1 MEPIVK
7 RPVGRPRKTP
17 QAAPAPAKPRGTGLR
32 RAANRAMMA
41 ALPAKSYAFPVKPP
55 ELMPGVAPAGVAA
68 PVMSM
73 DANPYTFAAQQFPG
87 GGFPGFAYLSQLATR
102 AEFRQMASALA
113 TELTREWL
121 EFTSKQDDDTDS
133 AEKIKLIEAEFKRLN
148 VRAAIQTGAEHDCY
162 FGRAQIFLEIAGVD
176 RSTPLILDPRTIK
189 KGSFTRIVPVEAV
202 WTTPAGYN
210 ALDPV
215 APDFYKPSKWFML
228 GQEVHASRLMTV
240 VSRPLPDILKPAFNF
255 AGMSLSQLAEPY
267 VDNWLRTRQSVSDLL
282 NNFSITALAT
292 SMDQVLQG
300 EDDGA
305 DLMSRAE
312 LFTATRSNKGLMLL
326 DKEREEL
333 VQVNTPLSG
342 LHELQAQS
350 QEQMCSVS
358 RMPAIVLTGI
368 SPSGLNA
375 SSDGEI
381 RIFYDWVA
389 AQQEAHWREPLEVI
403 LKAVQLSLFGE
414 IDPDIGFTFTPLY
427 QMTPKE
433 ESEIRLSDSQA
444 DCAYIAAG
452 VVDPS
457 EVRERLARDPNSG
470 YQSLDTSVEL
480 VNPNVA
486 PADGETDPAQD
497 AQFEE
502 NKHPRADNG
511 QFGSGGGSAATGS
524 RAVKIGTGSSGDVF
538 RDGNTVT
545 KSATGNEGKVYA
557 ALQGVPGVAAGKE
570 TGGKITLPFY
580 KNVISVDTLDPKQR
594 AGVAGLVK
602 KNAER
607 IIAAVGALS
616 AAGFSYNDPL
626 QFGLGEGNK
635 MDLLDFSAAQH
646 DAENATSDNLT
657 QLSGFF
663 RTFGQPRIADAI
675 SKTSDH
681 FGMQTLEAD
690 SRLVDDDD
698 AKLYADMD
706 AKLKGPAK
714 FAYYTLNAREVGLSG
729 IAQTP
734 YDGSQKVI
742 LSARPLTDSELQ
754 EWEITPVIHS
764 GGAK

>member
-1 MEPIVK
+1 MEPIAK

-17 QAAPAPAKPRGTGLR
+17 KVDAPAKPKGDGLR
-32 RAANRAMMA
+32 RAANKAKEGA
-41 ALPAKSYAFPVKPP
+41 SPAKSYTFPVKPP

-162 FGRAQIFLEIAGVD
+162 FGRAQIFLEIAGAD

-240 VSRPLPDILKPAFNF
+240 VTRPLPDILKPAFNF

-457 EVRERLARDPNSG
+457 EVRERLAKDPNSG
-470 YQSLDTSVEL
+470 FMGLDTSVEL
-480 VNPNVA
+480 VNPNVT
-486 PADGETDPAQD
+486 PADGEDDPGKARPDPAQD
-497 AQFEE
+497 GAGDFEE
-502 NKHPRADNG
+502 GKHPRADNG
-511 QFGSGGGSAATGS
+511 QFGSGGGSKMYRGH
-524 RAVKIGTGSSGDVF
+524 GEGSSAGE
-538 RDGNTVT
+538 NIKWVT
-545 KSATGNEGKVYA
+545 PHKELAEGYA
-557 ALQGVPGVAAGKE
+557 
-570 TGGKITLPFY
+570 
-580 KNVISVDTLDPKQR
+580 
-594 AGVAGLVK
+594 
-602 KNAER
+602 
-607 IIAAVGALS
+607 
-616 AAGFSYNDPL
+616 
-626 QFGLGEGNK
+626 
-635 MDLLDFSAAQH
+635 
-646 DAENATSDNLT
+646 
-657 QLSGFF
+657 
-663 RTFGQPRIADAI
+663 
-675 SKTSDH
+675 
-681 FGMQTLEAD
+681 
-690 SRLVDDDD
+690 
-698 AKLYADMD
+698 
-706 AKLKGPAK
+706 
-714 FAYYTLNAREVGLSG
+714 
-729 IAQTP
+729 
-734 YDGSQKVI
+734 
-742 LSARPLTDSELQ
+742 SARPGGRVDEHVADLSSVFNAGRDVNRVTPKEFAMKALTQAKRGGTLAVSDKEAVALASAFAKEYGSAPVELPDLWQ
-754 EWEITPVIHS
+754 DEAAREKVANFMKALGFTAMKLDED
-764 GGAK
+764 GKDTYGLFTQKGKA

>member
-1 MEPIVK
+1 MEPIAK

-17 QAAPAPAKPRGTGLR
+17 QVDAPAKPRGDGLR
-32 RAANRAMMA
+32 RAANRAKSVGTKA
-41 ALPAKSYAFPVKPP
+41 APYAFPVKPP

-162 FGRAQIFLEIAGVD
+162 FGRAQIFLEITGAD
-176 RSTPLILDPRTIK
+176 RSTPLILDPRTVA

-240 VSRPLPDILKPAFNF
+240 VTRPLPDILKPAFNF

-381 RIFYDWVA
+381 RIFYDWIA

-427 QMTPKE
+427 QMTPAE
-433 ESEIRLSDSQA
+433 ESDIRAKDGVT
-444 DCAYIAAG
+444 DCAYVAAG
-452 VVDPS
+452 ILDPS
-457 EVRERLARDPNSG
+457 EVRDRLAKDPNSG
-470 YQSLDTSVEL
+470 YMGLDADMVMVPPVQPGEGEDDPGKAGLVE
-480 VNPNVA
+480 
-486 PADGETDPAQD
+486 PAAKVGAGGTAQD
-497 AQFEE
+497 AEFEE

-511 QFGSGGGSAATGS
+511 QFGSGGGGGAPGKKMTARQKDIIQSLNEYLGLNLSESS
-524 RAVKIGTGSSGDVF
+524 RYV
-538 RDGNTVT
+538 
-545 KSATGNEGKVYA
+545 
-557 ALQGVPGVAAGKE
+557 
-570 TGGKITLPFY
+570 
-580 KNVISVDTLDPKQR
+580 
-594 AGVAGLVK
+594 
-602 KNAER
+602 KNAVINVEIDGMTQQQLHAIENYGR
-607 IIAAVGALS
+607 
-616 AAGFSYNDPL
+616 
-626 QFGLGEGNK
+626 QFGKFRVEPGGYKQISLII
-635 MDLLDFSAAQH
+635 
-646 DAENATSDNLT
+646 TSD
-657 QLSGFF
+657 
-663 RTFGQPRIADAI
+663 
-675 SKTSDH
+675 KT
-681 FGMQTLEAD
+681 
-690 SRLVDDDD
+690 
-698 AKLYADMD
+698 AK
-706 AKLKGPAK
+706 
-714 FAYYTLNAREVGLSG
+714 
-729 IAQTP
+729 
-734 YDGSQKVI
+734 
-742 LSARPLTDSELQ
+742 
-754 EWEITPVIHS
+754 
-764 GGAK
+764 